1 MAKINLKQK
10 KNDFIDLLKK
20 ENIDS
25 NVIDAFNEVDQ
36 RMFFDS
42 MFEDKFYE
50 RNIPIGYGE
59 YSDDFLL
66 LARMIHHMKIDPN
79 DRILEVGT
87 GSGYSTAVLSLL
99 CREVL
104 TSEFFEELA
113 ATAKERLY
121 SHGFANIRFYA
132 GDATED
138 DNPFG
143 VVEKAIMHA
152 ACKRRPIVI
161 LSNVREKGTLI
172 YPMGPEFSQQIISV
186 INMPNSET
194 GENFTTSYHEHG
206 VFSKIKG
213 FYGYDN
219 LVVPEIFED
228 FDDGSDEKTE
238 NTAVSKKG

>member
-10 KNDFIDLLKK
+10 KQDFIDLLIK
-20 ENIDS
+20 EKIES
-25 NVIDAFNEVDQ
+25 HIVDAFNEVDQ
-36 RMFFDS
+36 QIFFDT
-42 MFEDKFYE
+42 MFEDKFYDKDV
-50 RNIPIGYGE
+50 PVGYGE
-59 YSDDFLL
+59 HSDNFLM
-66 LARMIHHMKIDPN
+66 LARMINLMHIDAN

-104 TSEFFEELA
+104 TSEFHEELA
-113 ATAKERLY
+113 STAKERLY

-143 VVEKAIMHA
+143 TVEKAIIHS
-152 ACKRRPIVI
+152 ACKRRPMVI
-161 LSNVREKGTLI
+161 LANLKPGGTLI
-172 YPMGPEFSQQIISV
+172 YPMGPDFSQQIVSI
-186 INMPNSET
+186 INRPNADT
-194 GENFTTSYHEHG
+194 GENFTTGFFDHG

-219 LVVPEIFED
+219 LVNPDVFED
-228 FDDGSDEKTE
+228 YEDGSEEETE
-238 NTAVSKKG
+238 SKPVAKKG